1 MRNAIRLKN
10 VCMELLEWGQF
21 LNSCIQWES
30 PTRSL
35 VAFIFF
41 LSFVYFFELYMV
53 PQLLLL
59 LLLKNFF
66 WLKIEAYFNPNRR
79 EEEVARR

>member
-10 VCMELLEWGQF
+10 VCMEILEWSQY

-66 WLKIEAYFNPNRR
+66 WLKIETYFNPNRR
-79 EEEVARR
+79 EEEVA